1 MIEVKGLYSKAKIF
15 TDTIDEASLKQVQTL
30 VDNPLS
36 EGESIRMMPD
46 VHAGNGCTIG
56 TTMTV
61 TEKIPPSLVGVDI
74 GCLDKDTEILTP
86 DGWIKISE
94 YDKQEILQYNP
105 ENNEGEFIKPL
116 AFIKEECDEFYK
128 FKNSKGLDQ
137 VVSEE
142 HNLLVY
148 YGHSKDNLKYYVKN
162 PEFFVDKRSLI
173 KGYYRFNTC
182 FNIRSDGIDISDDL
196 IRIDMMVQA
205 DGRIK
210 KYADYNFVE
219 IHLRKERKIDRA
231 KFLLENAD
239 IEYNCYILN
248 DGSTNITFHAPT
260 FINKDLSKYYKAN
273 FNQLKIVSEECLKWD
288 GHEGY
293 RSFYS
298 SINKE
303 NADVIQYSFIAT
315 NIRASL
321 YINKTDKPGWN
332 DVYNIIPTKN
342 KYVGY
347 TVEPEIIPSEDG
359 YKYCFTTQLGYF
371 LCRRNGY
378 TFITGNCGM
387 YTVLL
392 DTDEIDFAKL
402 DMIIRLHVPSGFNRR
417 ETPHRFI
424 HRTAIDR
431 LLCYDELRDPYGG
444 GDLSLG
450 TLGGGNHFI
459 EIGQNTA
466 EDFILVVHSG
476 SRNIGWA
483 VCNYYQ
489 KQAKTEYL
497 KEHKRKAPFYSV
509 EGELFEDYL
518 HDMEIMQ
525 DFADLNR
532 KAIVDTILSRY
543 DLGVKDSFVTI
554 HNYIDLDNM
563 ILRKGAVSALKDE
576 RLLIPLNMR
585 DGSIICKGKGNP
597 DWNYSAPHGAGRLY
611 GRREAKEK
619 FSLTDFK
626 ESMRDVYTT
635 CVREDTLDEAPF
647 AYKPM
652 ESILNNIGDT
662 VEIEEIIKPVYNFK
676 A

>member
-1 MIEVKGLYSKAKIF
+1 MIEVTGLYSKAKIF
-15 TDTIDEASLKQVQTL
+15 TDTIDEASLEQVQTL

-74 GCLDKDTEILTP
+74 GC
-86 DGWIKISE
+86 
-94 YDKQEILQYNP
+94 
-105 ENNEGEFIKPL
+105 
-116 AFIKEECDEFYK
+116 
-128 FKNSKGLDQ
+128 
-137 VVSEE
+137 
-142 HNLLVY
+142 
-148 YGHSKDNLKYYVKN
+148 
-162 PEFFVDKRSLI
+162 
-173 KGYYRFNTC
+173 
-182 FNIRSDGIDISDDL
+182 
-196 IRIDMMVQA
+196 
-205 DGRIK
+205 
-210 KYADYNFVE
+210 
-219 IHLRKERKIDRA
+219 
-231 KFLLENAD
+231 
-239 IEYNCYILN
+239 
-248 DGSTNITFHAPT
+248 
-260 FINKDLSKYYKAN
+260 
-273 FNQLKIVSEECLKWD
+273 
-288 GHEGY
+288 
-293 RSFYS
+293 
-298 SINKE
+298 
-303 NADVIQYSFIAT
+303 
-315 NIRASL
+315 
-321 YINKTDKPGWN
+321 
-332 DVYNIIPTKN
+332 
-342 KYVGY
+342 
-347 TVEPEIIPSEDG
+347 
-359 YKYCFTTQLGYF
+359 
-371 LCRRNGY
+371 
-378 TFITGNCGM
+378 GM
-387 YTVLL
+387 YTVTLES
-392 DTDEIDFAKL
+392 DEIDFTKL
-402 DMIIRLHVPSGFNRR
+402 DEVIKENVPSGFNRR
-417 ETPHRFI
+417 ETPHKFI
-424 HRTAIDR
+424 HRTCIGE

-459 EIGQNTA
+459 EIGQNTNS
-466 EDFILVVHSG
+466 DFILVVHSG

-525 DFADLNR
+525 DFADINR
-532 KAIVDTILSRY
+532 KAIVESILTEY
-543 DLGVKDSFVTI
+543 DLGVKDSFSTI

-585 DGSIICKGKGNP
+585 DGSIICKGKGNR

-635 CVREDTLDEAPF
+635 CVRDDTLDEAPF

-662 VEIEEIIKPVYNFK
+662 VEIEAIIKPVYNFK